1 MIQILRLTRHELKSL
16 FYTPSTYIAM
26 VLSLLLMG
34 FFYYLTLLTISSEEQ
49 EQMPPT
55 IFFSL
60 FWVPVLLIVPMLT
73 MRSFAEERRLGTI
86 ETLLT
91 APIQPSQLVAAK
103 FLAAYIFYLLVW
115 FTSIAYPILATI
127 VLKQP
132 ELNDRFFHT
141 GALAGGYLF
150 IATSGTLFVSI
161 GIFTS
166 SLTRSQLVA
175 GMLSFSILFM
185 IIVGVAAI
193 HMLQL
198 EVGGSERLPDAVIDY
213 FQVFLHFDDF
223 SRGLI
228 DTRPF
233 VYYLSGTAAVLGFS
247 VLIIE
252 SKR

>member
-1 MIQILRLTRHELKSL
+1 MSAVFTLIRNEIRVL
-16 FYTPSTYIAM
+16 FYAPSTYLAM
-26 VLSLLLMG
+26 VLSLSMMG
-34 FFYYLTLLTISSEEQ
+34 FFYFLTLLTVSSEEQ
-49 EQMPPT
+49 EQFPAT
-55 IFFSL
+55 LYFSL

-73 MRSFAEERRLGTI
+73 MRSLAEERRLGTI

-91 APIQPSQLVAAK
+91 APIRPSQVVIAK
-103 FLAAYIFYLLVW
+103 FFAAYLFYLLVW
-115 FTSIAYPILATI
+115 GLSIAYPLITALI
-127 VLKQP
+127 VDQP
-132 ELNDRFFHT
+132 EVTDRLFHL
-141 GALAGGYLF
+141 GSLLGGYLF
-150 IATSGTLFVSI
+150 IAASGALFVSI

-193 HMLQL
+193 
-198 EVGGSERLPDAVIDY
+198 RLLNVDFGESSLLSDSVITY
-213 FQVFLHFDDF
+213 FQVFDHFEDF

-233 VYYLSGTAAVLGFS
+233 VYYLSSTVAVLGLS
-247 VLIIE
+247 ILVVE